1 VILKRRKF
9 YRIGAGIVFPI
20 VYYFSPNKIIV
31 EMLLLYLLG
40 IMTTLEVMRYIS
52 PNLWRVVAEHSKGI
66 LKVRQGM
73 ITGTTALLISNIIVI
88 AFFDKQIAIV
98 SLLYMLFGDTASAV
112 IGTKYGKVKMGDK
125 SLEGSL
131 AFFITTMIIALI
143 LYQWGNFRIPL
154 LILTSGAIAATIT
167 EALPIEINDNL
178 TVALAAAVVMQIFPN
193 VMQIFM

>member
-1 VILKRRKF
+1 MILKRRKF
-9 YRIGAGIVFPI
+9 YRIGAGIVFP
-20 VYYFSPNKIIV
+20 VLYYFTPNKIIV

-52 PNLWRVVAEHSKGI
+52 PNLWRTIAEHSKGI

-88 AFFDKQIAIV
+88 AFFDKQVAIV
-98 SLLYMLFGDTASAV
+98 SLMYMLFGDTASAI

-125 SLEGSL
+125 TLEGSL
-131 AFFITTMIIALI
+131 AFFITVMVIALLFSQWSGIRIHLII
-143 LYQWGNFRIPL
+143 LIF
-154 LILTSGAIAATIT
+154 GAIAATIT

-178 TVALAAAVVMQIFPN
+178 TVALAAAIVMQIFT
-193 VMQIFM
+193 MF

>member
-1 VILKRRKF
+1 MILRRRKF

-40 IMTTLEVMRYIS
+40 IMTTLEAMRYIS
-52 PNLWRVVAEHSKGI
+52 PNLWRTVAEHSKGI

-73 ITGTTALLISNIIVI
+73 ITGTTALLIANIIVI
-88 AFFDKQIAIV
+88 AFFNKQVAIV
-98 SLLYMLFGDTASAV
+98 SLVYMLFGDTASAIV
-112 IGTKYGKVKMGDK
+112 GTKYGKVKMGNK

-131 AFFITTMIIALI
+131 AFFITVMVLALI
-143 LYQWGNFRIPL
+143 FYRWTGIRIHL
-154 LILTSGAIAATIT
+154 VILSFGAIAATII

-178 TVALAAAVVMQIFPN
+178 TVPLAAAIVMQVFL
-193 VMQIFM
+193 

>member
-1 VILKRRKF
+1 MILKRRKI

-52 PNLWRVVAEHSKGI
+52 PSLWRTIAEHSKGI

-88 AFFDKQIAIV
+88 AFFNKQVAIV
-98 SLLYMLFGDTASAV
+98 SLVYMLFGDTASAV
-112 IGTKYGKVKMGDK
+112 IGTKYGKVKIGDK

-131 AFFITTMIIALI
+131 AFFITTMVIALI
-143 LYQWGNFRIPL
+143 FSQWTGIHIH
-154 LILTSGAIAATIT
+154 LIILIFGAIAATIT

-178 TVALAAAVVMQIFPN
+178 TVALAAAIVMQIFTL
-193 VMQIFM
+193 F

>member
-1 VILKRRKF
+1 MILKRRKF
-9 YRIGAGIVFPI
+9 FRIGAGIVFPL

-40 IMTTLEVMRYIS
+40 IMTTLEVMRHIS
-52 PNLWRVVAEHSKGI
+52 PSLWRTIAEHSKGI

-88 AFFDKQIAIV
+88 AFFNKQVAIV
-98 SLLYMLFGDTASAV
+98 SLVYMLFGDTASAV
-112 IGTKYGKVKMGDK
+112 IGTKYGKVKIGDK

-131 AFFITTMIIALI
+131 AFFITTMVIALI
-143 LYQWGNFRIPL
+143 FSQWTGIHIH
-154 LILTSGAIAATIT
+154 LIILIFGAIAATIT

-178 TVALAAAVVMQIFPN
+178 TVALAAAIVMQIF
-193 VMQIFM
+193 VLF

>member
-1 VILKRRKF
+1 VILKRRKLF
-9 YRIGAGIVFPI
+9 RIGAGIVFP
-20 VYYFSPNKIIV
+20 VLYYFSPNKIIV

-52 PNLWRVVAEHSKGI
+52 PNLWRTIAEHSKGI

-88 AFFDKQIAIV
+88 ALFNKSVAIV
-98 SLLYMLFGDTASAV
+98 SLVYMLFGDAAAAIV
-112 IGTKYGKVKMGDK
+112 GTKYGKVKIGDK

-131 AFFITTMIIALI
+131 AFFVTVMVIALI
-143 LYQWGNFRIPL
+143 FSQWTGIRIH
-154 LILTSGAIAATIT
+154 LIILIFGAIAATIT

-178 TVALAAAVVMQIFPN
+178 TVALASAIVMQIF
-193 VMQIFM
+193 VMF

>member
-1 VILKRRKF
+1 MILKRRKI
-9 YRIGAGIVFPI
+9 YRIGAGIVFP
-20 VYYFSPNKIIV
+20 VLYYFTPNKIIV

-52 PNLWRVVAEHSKGI
+52 PSLWRTIAEHSKGT

-88 AFFDKQIAIV
+88 AFFDKQVAIV
-98 SLLYMLFGDTASAV
+98 SLMYMLFGDTASAI
-112 IGTKYGKVKMGDK
+112 IGTKYGKVKMGGK

-131 AFFITTMIIALI
+131 AFFITAMVLALI
-143 LYQWGNFRIPL
+143 FFQWGGFRIPL
-154 LILTSGAIAATIT
+154 IILTLGAIAATIT

-178 TVALAAAVVMQIFPN
+178 TVALAAAIVIQFLPHAL
-193 VMQIFM
+193 QIFM

>member
-1 VILKRRKF
+1 VILKRRKI

-52 PNLWRVVAEHSKGI
+52 PSLWRTIAEHSKGI

-88 AFFDKQIAIV
+88 AFFNKQVAIV
-98 SLLYMLFGDTASAV
+98 SLVYMLFGDTASAV
-112 IGTKYGKVKMGDK
+112 IGTKYGKVKIGDK

-131 AFFITTMIIALI
+131 AFFITTMVIALI
-143 LYQWGNFRIPL
+143 FSQWTGIHIH
-154 LILTSGAIAATIT
+154 LIILIFGAIAATIT

-178 TVALAAAVVMQIFPN
+178 TVALAAAIVMQIFTL
-193 VMQIFM
+193 F

>member
-1 VILKRRKF
+1 MILKRRKI

-66 LKVRQGM
+66 LKVRQGI

-112 IGTKYGKVKMGDK
+112 IGTKYGKVKIGDK

-131 AFFITTMIIALI
+131 AFFITTMVIALI
-143 LYQWGNFRIPL
+143 FSQWTGIHIH
-154 LILTSGAIAATIT
+154 LIILIFGAIAATIT

-178 TVALAAAVVMQIFPN
+178 TVALAAAIVMQIF
-193 VMQIFM
+193 ILF

>member
-1 VILKRRKF
+1 MILRRRKF

-52 PNLWRVVAEHSKGI
+52 PNLWRTVAEHSKGI

-73 ITGTTALLISNIIVI
+73 ITGTTALLIANIIVI
-88 AFFDKQIAIV
+88 AFFRKQVAIV
-98 SLLYMLFGDTASAV
+98 SLVYMLFGDTASAI
-112 IGTKYGKVKMGDK
+112 IGTKYGKVKIGDK

-131 AFFITTMIIALI
+131 AFFITVMVIALI
-143 LYQWGNFRIPL
+143 FSQWTGIRIHL
-154 LILTSGAIAATIT
+154 LVLILGAIAATIT
-167 EALPIEINDNL
+167 EALPIDINDNL
-178 TVALAAAVVMQIFPN
+178 TVALAAAIVMQIFT
-193 VMQIFM
+193 MF

>member
-1 VILKRRKF
+1 VILKRRKI
-9 YRIGAGIVFPI
+9 YRIGAGIVFPL

>member
-1 VILKRRKF
+1 VILKRRKLII
-9 YRIGAGIVFPI
+9 IGAGIVFP
-20 VYYFSPNKIIV
+20 VLYYFSPNKIIV

-52 PNLWRVVAEHSKGI
+52 PNLWRTIAEHSKGI

-88 AFFDKQIAIV
+88 AFFNKQVAIV
-98 SLLYMLFGDTASAV
+98 SLVYMLFGDTASAV
-112 IGTKYGKVKMGDK
+112 IGTKYGKVKIGDK

-131 AFFITTMIIALI
+131 AFFITTMVIALI
-143 LYQWGNFRIPL
+143 FSQWTGIHIH
-154 LILTSGAIAATIT
+154 LIILIFGAIAATIT

-178 TVALAAAVVMQIFPN
+178 TVALAAAIVMQIF
-193 VMQIFM
+193 VLF

>member
-9 YRIGAGIVFPI
+9 FRIGAGIVFPL

-52 PNLWRVVAEHSKGI
+52 PNLWRTIAEHSKGI

-88 AFFDKQIAIV
+88 AFFNKQVAIV
-98 SLLYMLFGDTASAV
+98 SLVYMLFGDTASAV
-112 IGTKYGKVKMGDK
+112 IGTKYGKVKIGDK

-131 AFFITTMIIALI
+131 AFFITTMVIALI
-143 LYQWGNFRIPL
+143 FSQWTGIHIH
-154 LILTSGAIAATIT
+154 LIILIFGAIAATIT

-178 TVALAAAVVMQIFPN
+178 TVALAAAIVMQIF
-193 VMQIFM
+193 VLF

>member
-9 YRIGAGIVFPI
+9 YRIGAGIVFPVI
-20 VYYFSPNKIIV
+20 YYFSPNKIIV

-52 PNLWRVVAEHSKGI
+52 PSLWRTIAEHSKGI

-88 AFFDKQIAIV
+88 AFFNKQVAIV
-98 SLLYMLFGDTASAV
+98 SLIYMLFGDTASAI

-125 SLEGSL
+125 TLEGSL
-131 AFFITTMIIALI
+131 AFFITVMVIALLFSKWTGIRIHLII
-143 LYQWGNFRIPL
+143 LIF
-154 LILTSGAIAATIT
+154 GAVAATVT

-178 TVALAAAVVMQIFPN
+178 TVALAAAIVMQIFT
-193 VMQIFM
+193 MF

>member
-1 VILKRRKF
+1 MILKRRKF

-40 IMTTLEVMRYIS
+40 IMTTLEVMRQIS
-52 PNLWRVVAEHSKGI
+52 PSLWRTIAEHSKGI

-88 AFFDKQIAIV
+88 AIFNKQVAIV
-98 SLLYMLFGDTASAV
+98 SLIYMLFGDTASAI
-112 IGTKYGKVKMGDK
+112 IGTKYGKVKIGDK

-143 LYQWGNFRIPL
+143 FSQWTGIHIH
-154 LILTSGAIAATIT
+154 LIVLIFGAIAATIT

-178 TVALAAAVVMQIFPN
+178 TVALAAAIVMQIF
-193 VMQIFM
+193 ILF